1 MGEILMAPTDSVPV
15 QPTIAEGFSRSRW
28 YGWGMALIATLA
40 FSVATPIARGAILA
54 GLPPATLLA
63 VRFVVAWVLLVITLG
78 ISAPQQLRLDG
89 RAVLVCF
96 LGGTL
101 NGIGMVCIFVALA
114 RLEASIA
121 SMIFSLNPLAVLAL
135 LSLRGE
141 KFTQRHL
148 LRLALGLGGVFLLI
162 NPSTAGRSIDWIGV
176 GLVLVTVVN
185 SAIFMS
191 LLQWY
196 LKDYDTRAVTLYIV
210 TMMTAVS
217 IVFWLIQGAHWQ
229 NPGWSGWLSIL
240 GLAVVSTYLA
250 RLTLFAAVRRL
261 GSGQMSLLLPFEVLL
276 TVAWSILF
284 LGEWLT
290 FWQWVGSMLV
300 ISSAVLAVDRLRLTG
315 RRLRLRNWSRP

>member
-1 MGEILMAPTDSVPV
+1 MAQTDVTPL
-15 QPTIAEGFSRSRW
+15 QQTITKHDARSSLI
-28 YGWGMALIATLA
+28 GWNMALVATLA

-63 VRFVVAWVLLVITLG
+63 MRFVIAWVLLAITLG
-78 ISAPQQLRLDG
+78 ISAPQHLRMDR
-89 RAVLVCF
+89 RAVLICF

-135 LSLRGE
+135 LALRGE
-141 KFTQRHL
+141 KFTRRHL

-162 NPSTAGRSIDWIGV
+162 NPSTAGRSVDWGGV
-176 GLVLVTVVN
+176 GLVLITVVN

-196 LKDYDTRAVTLYIV
+196 LKDYDSRAVTLYIV
-210 TMMTAVS
+210 TMMMIVS
-217 IVFWLIQGAHWQ
+217 VLFWVYQGAHWQ
-229 NPGWSGWLSIL
+229 NPDWSGWLSIL
-240 GLAVVSTYLA
+240 GLAVVSTYIA
-250 RLTLFAAVRRL
+250 RLTLFAAVQHL

-276 TVAWSILF
+276 TVIWSILF

-290 FWQWVGSMLV
+290 LWQWVGSLLV
-300 ISSAVLAVDRLRLTG
+300 VSSAVLAIDRLRLTG